1 MPRHPLLQL
10 VIVTILL
17 LGLPLAGAF
26 VAGEPVGRYLEFP
39 PLTRYV
45 SHAPFS
51 WPAFVLVAAVAM
63 AAGAGLAWVVW
74 PRRPRPPAPTPG
86 RLPWW
91 GWLAVALVAVFWA
104 LAWTRLPWFEA
115 FQRHTFT
122 PLWLSYILL
131 VNALTYGRTGR
142 SLLTHR
148 PAHLVALFP
157 LSALFWWY
165 FEYLNRFV
173 QNWHYT
179 GVSDFSPAV
188 YVLHATLAFSTVLPA
203 VMSTLELLRSFPA
216 LASTTLRVPFE
227 PARPRR
233 WAAAALVVS
242 AAGIAGLGL
251 WPNLLFP
258 LLWVAPLVLLVSLQ
272 VLAGE
277 RTLLADLRA
286 GNWRTVALA
295 ALAGLICGVLWEL
308 WNYYSAA
315 KWVYSIPYVH
325 RFEVFE
331 MPLLGYAGYLPFGLE
346 CAVVAGL
353 LDRWR
358 GARS

>member
-1 MPRHPLLQL
+1 M
-10 VIVTILL
+10 TIAS
-17 LGLPLAGAF
+17 AG
-26 VAGEPVGRYLEFP
+26 
-39 PLTRYV
+39 
-45 SHAPFS
+45 
-51 WPAFVLVAAVAM
+51 
-63 AAGAGLAWVVW
+63 GLAWVVK
-74 PRRPRPPAPTPG
+74 PRRPRPPGPTPG

-91 GWLAVALVAVFWA
+91 GWLAVMLLAVFWT
-104 LAWTRLPWFEA
+104 LAWTRLSWFEG

-122 PLWLSYILL
+122 PLWLSYVLL

-148 PAHLVALFP
+148 PAYLAALFP

-179 GVSDFSPAV
+179 GVADFSPAA

-203 VMSTLELLRSFPA
+203 VISTLDLLRSFPA
-216 LASTTLRVPFE
+216 LANVTLRVPWE
-227 PARPRR
+227 PAHPRR
-233 WAAAALVVS
+233 WAGAALVVA
-242 AAGIAGLGL
+242 AAGIAGLGV

-277 RTLLADLRA
+277 RTVLAELHT
-286 GNWRTVALA
+286 GNWRTIALA
-295 ALAGLICGVLWEL
+295 ALAGLICGFLWEL

-331 MPLLGYAGYLPFGLE
+331 MPLLGYAGYLPFGIE

-353 LDRWR
+353 LHRTR
-358 GARS
+358 P